1 MRRHRRFFMRYRT
14 LGVALAVTLLG
25 LSTSAG
31 WAQEAERPPVQHRG
45 FWIGFGLGGGTNF
58 ADFAEGNRAG
68 VGGYVRLGGTISQ
81 KFLLGG
87 EAAGWGRDVGGGTF
101 SESGL
106 TAVALYYP
114 AGPGVF
120 LMGGAGFAGW
130 SVSTSVGST
139 TTTTTAGGFA
149 GTLGAGYDLR
159 VGTNLFIT
167 PSLDFLYHTME
178 SDNAAFSNISS
189 GAVLLFTL
197 GLTWH

>member
-1 MRRHRRFFMRYRT
+1 MRHAFRT
-14 LGVALAVTLLG
+14 FALTLTLLG
-25 LSTSAG
+25 FPAAVG
-31 WAQEAERPPVQHRG
+31 WTQEADRPPVQHRG
-45 FWIGFGLGGGTNF
+45 FWIGFGFGGGTNF

-87 EAAGWGRDVGGGTF
+87 EAAGWGRDVGGSTF
-101 SESGL
+101 SESGV

-120 LMGGAGFAGW
+120 LKAGAGFAGW
-130 SVSTSVGST
+130 AVSTSAGST

-159 VGTNLFIT
+159 IGTNLFLT
-167 PSLDFLYHTME
+167 PNLDFLYHTME
-178 SDNAAFSNISS
+178 SDNSAFSTISS

>member
-1 MRRHRRFFMRYRT
+1 MRHAVRT
-14 LGVALAVTLLG
+14 FALTLTLLG
-25 LSTSAG
+25 FPAAAG
-31 WAQEAERPPVQHRG
+31 WAQEADRPPVQHRG
-45 FWIGFGLGGGTNF
+45 FWIGFGFGGGTNF

-87 EAAGWGRDVGGGTF
+87 EAAGWGRDVGGSTF
-101 SESGL
+101 SESGV

-120 LMGGAGFAGW
+120 LKAGAGFAGW
-130 SVSTSVGST
+130 AVSTSAGST

-159 VGTNLFIT
+159 IGTNLFLT
-167 PSLDFLYHTME
+167 PGLDFLYHTME
-178 SDNAAFSNISS
+178 SDNSAFSNISS
-189 GAVLLFTL
+189 GAVLLLTL